1 MSLACPIDNKD
12 NTIQKVSAVVAG
24 GTSTGSFSGLTSGV
38 VDVDGKTGNL
48 GGFSTLTGGTK
59 SNLASFLASPRMPH
73 QPSNMNL
80 LIIFIAF
87 WASIFLIGLGGAGVF
102 ITTLG
107 LKNSFMG
114 STALLTLTGIAIAI
128 GSGISLFFVL
138 RFIIRADKNSQKEI
152 WEDYL
157 LEKTRWEKSTQK
169 WNRLYYC
176 HKHGIVFDPEIGD
189 YCEPSELQKYIDK
202 SVTD

>member
-80 LIIFIAF
+80 LII
-87 WASIFLIGLGGAGVF
+87 LGF
-102 ITTLG
+102 NILNWTWRCW
-107 LKNSFMG
+107 
-114 STALLTLTGIAIAI
+114 
-128 GSGISLFFVL
+128 
-138 RFIIRADKNSQKEI
+138 RFHYNFRAKK
-152 WEDYL
+152 
-157 LEKTRWEKSTQK
+157 
-169 WNRLYYC
+169 
-176 HKHGIVFDPEIGD
+176 
-189 YCEPSELQKYIDK
+189 
-202 SVTD
+202 

>member
-128 GSGISLFFVL
+128 GSGISLI
-138 RFIIRADKNSQKEI
+138 RIAKKRYGKIIFLKKQDGKSQHKN
-152 WEDYL
+152 
-157 LEKTRWEKSTQK
+157 
-169 WNRLYYC
+169 
-176 HKHGIVFDPEIGD
+176 GIVCIIVI
-189 YCEPSELQKYIDK
+189 STELYLTPKLVIIVNHLNCKNTSINQ
-202 SVTD
+202 